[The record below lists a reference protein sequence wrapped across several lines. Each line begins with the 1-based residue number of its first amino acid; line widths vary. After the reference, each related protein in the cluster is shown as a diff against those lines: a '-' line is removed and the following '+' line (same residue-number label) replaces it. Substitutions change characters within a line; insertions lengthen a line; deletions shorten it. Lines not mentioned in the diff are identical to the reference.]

1 MANIQGRITRLE
13 KLLAVQDGDV
23 QVISTLMDEL
33 AGILPEGEYER
44 EIKRLAVRG
53 FNFPQSPELR
63 ALLVG
68 GDDES

>member
-23 QVISTLMDEL
+23 QVISVLMDEL
-33 AGILPEGEYER
+33 AGDLPEGEYER
-44 EIKRLAVRG
+44 TIERLAARG
-53 FNFPQSPELR
+53 FSFPQSPDLR

-68 GDDES
+68 GNDES